1 MGYVEVRPEHE
12 GLRKAA
18 EKQDWA
24 AVGALLAQ
32 NVAVQELELGAFGSS
47 MGPEGAAKVA
57 AGERLFE

>member
-1 MGYVEVRPEHE
+1 MPTVSVKPEHE

-32 NVAVQELELGAFGSS
+32 NVAVQEL
-47 MGPEGAAKVA
+47 
-57 AGERLFE
+57 RLSCA